1 MTDIQWRKSSRS
13 VSNGACVEMAYA
25 DAARWRK
32 SSRSVSNGECV
43 EVAYAGLV
51 RDSKNPSGPVLAVGR
66 RSFAVFVDA
75 VKADRFGS

>member
-75 VKADRFGS
+75 VKADRFGF